1 MRPNATD
8 HETDNLAERR
18 RDATTSQ
25 MLEREKLLAKNLN
38 TGFAVSVVNG
48 LVLAFFLFPRSS
60 ATLVVSWF
68 AVIFA
73 TNLIR
78 CVIAR
83 KVSAAGETLGA
94 GDMRWILMMTAVSG
108 VCWGA
113 SPFLILETTPRSE
126 HFAIF
131 MIAGMTAA
139 ASLSYATHLRIVIAF
154 NLTALSTLVA
164 FYMVGGDHPEYA
176 LSGILLLYLAGT
188 VIFARRSGETIA
200 NAIANKHLAEK
211 RQAEIEAN
219 SEILSREVAARRA
232 SEFKLKTALSR
243 NREFNE
249 ALDTLYRSYIAK
261 GQATDSLIKN
271 ATKRVS
277 RILRVERVS
286 VWMFSDCGERLIC
299 EDLYE
304 STNNNHSDGITLYE
318 RDYPAYFDALR
329 DSRVIIVE
337 DAENDPRTSCFTQSY
352 LKPANIKSMLDS
364 PLRAGRG
371 LCGVICCESVGEKRE
386 WTVDEITFL
395 TCIAQFISMSLFFD
409 DAQASAHKL
418 QTALV
423 DAEKANEAKSAF
435 LATMSHEIRTPM
447 NGVLGAT
454 ALLQKRELESDI
466 EGYVNIIDDCGKS
479 LMSVLNDILDVSKL
493 EAGKFEIEQT
503 IFSIR
508 ETLRSIQSIYNLKA
522 EEKGLKFEASVTP
535 DVADLRTGD
544 SHRIMQ
550 ILHNL
555 VANAMKFTER
565 GSVVVTIDNADAGAA
580 STAAI
585 KITVADTGIGMS
597 ADQADNIFE
606 SFVQADSSMSRRYGG
621 SGLGLS
627 IVKGIIDAMDGA
639 ISVASSPGE
648 GAVFEAVIPLPV
660 ASSAGDPEDGER
672 DGSVVT
678 WEKLSILVAEDN
690 AINRMI
696 IDAFLKQTGAQVT
709 YVENGRLAV
718 DAVADGHFDIALM
731 DIHMPE
737 MDGVEALL
745 EIRKRERAE
754 NRQPL
759 QILAVTADAMQQEKS
774 RYLETGFNDHLP
786 KPINEAALLQAIEN
800 ALDMAPKNTAAA

>member
-1 MRPNATD
+1 MRPNAIN
-8 HETDNLAERR
+8 HEAGKP
-18 RDATTSQ
+18 ATRHIHAANSQ
-25 MLEREKLLAKNLN
+25 TFEREKLLAANLN
-38 TGFAVSVVNG
+38 AGFAVSVVNG
-48 LVLAFFLFPRSS
+48 LVLAFFLLPRSS

-73 TNLIR
+73 TNLVR

-83 KVSAAGETLGA
+83 RTSTAGETLGA
-94 GDMRWILMMTAVSG
+94 SDMRWILLMTAISG

-113 SPFLILETTPRSE
+113 SPFLILETTPRAE
-126 HFAIF
+126 HFTIF

-154 NLTALSTLVA
+154 NAAALSTLLA
-164 FYMVGGDHPEYA
+164 FYMVGGDRPAYA
-176 LSGILLLYLAGT
+176 LCGILVLYFAGT
-188 VIFARRSGETIA
+188 IIFARRSGETIA
-200 NAIANKHLAEK
+200 NAIAHKHLAEK
-211 RQAEIEAN
+211 RQDEIEAN
-219 SEILSREVAARRA
+219 SEALSREIAARRD
-232 SEFKLKTALSR
+232 SELKLTATLSR

-261 GQATDSLIKN
+261 DQATDSLIKN

-277 RILRVERVS
+277 RILSVERVS
-286 VWMFSDCGERLIC
+286 VWMFSDCGERLVC
-299 EDLYE
+299 EDLFE
-304 STNNNHSDGITLYE
+304 ATKNTHSAGTTLCE
-318 RDYPAYFDALR
+318 RDYPAYFNALR
-329 DSRVIIVE
+329 DSRVVTVE

-364 PLRAGRG
+364 PLRAERG
-371 LCGVICCESVGEKRE
+371 LCGVICCESVGETRD

-395 TCIAQFISMSLFFD
+395 TSVAQFVSMSLFSD

-418 QTALV
+418 QTALI
-423 DAEKANEAKSAF
+423 DAEKANETKSAF

-454 ALLQKRELESDI
+454 ALLQKRELEPDI
-466 EGYVNIIDDCGKS
+466 AGYVSIIDDCGKS

-493 EAGKFEIEQT
+493 EAGKFEIEKSE
-503 IFSIR
+503 FSIR
-508 ETLRSIQSIYNLKA
+508 ETLRSIHSIYSLKA
-522 EEKGLKFEASVTP
+522 DEKGLKFDASVTE
-535 DVADLRTGD
+535 DVADSRSGD

-565 GSVVVTIDNADAGAA
+565 GSVVVTIDNAVIGAER
-580 STAAI
+580 SPAI

-597 ADQADNIFE
+597 ADQTDNIFE

-627 IVKGIIDAMDGA
+627 IVKGIIDAMNGTIA
-639 ISVASSPGE
+639 VASSPGE
-648 GAVFEAVIPLPV
+648 GAVFEIDIPLPI
-660 ASSAGDPEDGER
+660 ASSATESETAAR
-672 DGSVVT
+672 DESAIT
-678 WEKLSILVAEDN
+678 WQNLSILVAEDN

-696 IDAFLKQTGAQVT
+696 VDAFLKQTGARVT

-718 DAVADGHFDIALM
+718 DAIAVGHFDIALM

-737 MDGVEALL
+737 MDGVEALQ
-745 EIRKRERAE
+745 EIRKREQVE
-754 NRQPL
+754 NRRPL
-759 QILAVTADAMQQEKS
+759 PVLAVTADAMQQEKR
-774 RYLETGFNDHLP
+774 RYLEEGFNAHLP
-786 KPINEAALLQAIEN
+786 KPINETALLQAIEK
-800 ALDMAPKNTAAA
+800 ALDMTPDKTAAA